1 MMLVVAIAAITTVLY
16 YHLKINRGNQIKS
29 ILAWIHVIE
38 TNVGSTTLTVAVLF
52 AGLIGSEILEYF
64 QLEE

>member
-16 YHLKINRGNQIKS
+16 YHLKINMGIKS

-38 TNVGSTTLTVAVLF
+38 TNVGSTTLTVAVIF
-52 AGLIGSEILEYF
+52 AGLISSEILEYF